1 MSLILWYGYQVVL
14 LHKQFEL
21 KCVSL
26 NKIQLLTET
35 SRAKIQK
42 RKTETFSATYFFL
55 SSPVFFSCLNA
66 FEHLSQGS
74 DFFIYIRNQ
83 RILFSESENKSNEL
97 NWHPQKAS
105 THLSSLMQWSIQ
117 RRNVYLLKKPTVLL
131 NLSYSQTWALKTCT
145 NRGERP
151 LKAFEASYVLTI
163 ILVTG
168 LCILVRWDTLCP

>member
-42 RKTETFSATYFFL
+42 RKTEAFSVTYFFSFFPCILFL
-55 SSPVFFSCLNA
+55 SECFLAPFTGF
-66 FEHLSQGS
+66 G
-74 DFFIYIRNQ
+74 FFIYIRNQ

-117 RRNVYLLKKPTVLL
+117 QRNVYLLK
-131 NLSYSQTWALKTCT
+131 NLRCYW
-145 NRGERP
+145 
-151 LKAFEASYVLTI
+151 
-163 ILVTG
+163 ILVTLKLG
-168 LCILVRWDTLCP
+168 P

>member
-1 MSLILWYGYQVVL
+1 MSLILWYGYQEVL

-35 SRAKIQK
+35 SRAKIQQ
-42 RKTETFSATYFFL
+42 RKTEAFSATYFFL

-74 DFFIYIRNQ
+74 DAFIYIRNQ
-83 RILFSESENKSNEL
+83 RILFAESENKSNEL

-105 THLSSLMQWSIQ
+105 THLSSLMQWSVQ
-117 RRNVYLLKKPTVLL
+117 QRNVYLLK
-131 NLSYSQTWALKTCT
+131 NLRCYW
-145 NRGERP
+145 
-151 LKAFEASYVLTI
+151 
-163 ILVTG
+163 ILVTLKLG
-168 LCILVRWDTLCP
+168 P